1 MDRRGERVKRFDRG
15 DSAPISEKS
24 RPRPV
29 DGRRKEAQRMT
40 DPSRLALNAA
50 RRKERGDLDCER
62 ERLARLTPR
71 ERDALGPVVE
81 GLTNKEIAA
90 GLRLSFKTVEA
101 HRANIMRKMEA
112 VSVAQ
117 LVRMVVSVRPLV
129 GRDQPCP

>member
-1 MDRRGERVKRFDRG
+1 
-15 DSAPISEKS
+15 
-24 RPRPV
+24 
-29 DGRRKEAQRMT
+29 MT

-50 RRKERGDLDCER
+50 RRQERGDLDCERER